1 MGSSASTLAAAS
13 PPPMDAPTWVWLLT
27 LGGLAV
33 LLLLDLVIVDRKPH
47 EVTMGEA
54 ARWVGFY
61 IACAL
66 AFGVGVWLTSG
77 HHSAVEYFTGYVT
90 EYSLSV
96 DNLFIF
102 MLIMSS
108 FAVPRIHQHRVLL
121 IGIVLA
127 LVMRGLFIAAGAALI
142 ANFVWVFFVFGAF
155 LLWTAAGMLR
165 RNEEGES
172 AENVVVRWTRKLFPV
187 TEDYHGTKMVVKE
200 AGRRSLT
207 PMFVVIL
214 AIGSADLL
222 FAVDSIPAIFGITQS
237 PFLVFAA
244 NAFAL
249 MGLRQLYFLI
259 GGLVHKLVYLNKGLA
274 VILVFIGGKLIL
286 HALHEYHA
294 VPAWLDVNNWQS
306 LVVIV
311 VVLAVTTA
319 ASLLKSRR
327 DAAPADQ
334 SSSV

>member
-1 MGSSASTLAAAS
+1 
-13 PPPMDAPTWVWLLT
+13 MDAPTWVWLLT

-47 EVTMGEA
+47 EVTTREA
-54 ARWVGFY
+54 ARWVSLY
-61 IACAL
+61 VACAL

-77 HHSAVEYFTGYVT
+77 QHSAIEYFTGYVT

-96 DNLFIF
+96 DNLFVF
-102 MLIMSS
+102 MLIMAS
-108 FAVPRIHQHRVLL
+108 FAVPLIHQHRVLL

-127 LVMRGLFIAAGAALI
+127 LVMRGAFIAAGAALI

-155 LLWTAAGMLR
+155 LLWTAGSMLR
-165 RNEEGES
+165 RNEEQDDGS

-187 TEDYHGTKMVVKE
+187 TEEYHGTKSIVKID
-200 AGRRSLT
+200 GRRWLT

-237 PFLVFAA
+237 PFLVFTA

-259 GGLVHKLVYLNKGLA
+259 GGLVYRLVYLNKGLA
-274 VILVFIGGKLIL
+274 VILAFIGAKLIV
-286 HALHEYHA
+286 HALHEYQVA
-294 VPAWLDVNNWQS
+294 PGWLDVGNWQS

-311 VVLAVTTA
+311 VVLAVTTL

-327 DAAPADQ
+327 DATADQ